1 MIIGVTLAQGNGVA
15 FKAAFISAMAAAN
28 GVLQSAVVI
37 TTITTINNRR
47 LGESLEGQT
56 EDRVLTTASSLK
68 IGYTITSPD
77 SISTVTTNIANSA
90 IALTN
95 SLNVVGSNNG
105 FTASVGGAAVDS
117 TTSSPSASPVV
128 FYTNNGGCFSGSE
141 TVTLESGDVKFI
153 ADVVVGDRVLAA
165 DSDGQTIFSDVVFVP
180 HGSNKQSAIFTQ
192 ISTEDGRDVK
202 MTHNHILPAGVC
214 GNNLSLVYASKV
226 TVGDCIQTAS
236 GQERVSKIDFVRR
249 EGLYTIVTKEEY
261 IVVNGIVAS
270 SFAVNHMMANLYY
283 NMHRIIYSLSPV
295 LLASKMVHSLNE
307 GMGMFIPLFGSV

>member
-1 MIIGVTLAQGNGVA
+1 MAMSALGKTFLLCFICVLAKTVSARIGSLVDPAPSPTLTPYDYYA
-15 FKAAFISAMAAAN
+15 
-28 GVLQSAVVI
+28 
-37 TTITTINNRR
+37 T
-47 LGESLEGQT
+47 
-56 EDRVLTTASSLK
+56 DPPASGSS
-68 IGYTITSPD
+68 GY
-77 SISTVTTNIANSA
+77 
-90 IALTN
+90 
-95 SLNVVGSNNG
+95 GSSYG
-105 FTASVGGAAVDS
+105 
-117 TTSSPSASPVV
+117 SSGSS
-128 FYTNNGGCFSGSE
+128 GCFSGSE
-141 TVTLESGDVKFI
+141 TVTLDSGDVKFI
-153 ADVVVGDRVLAA
+153 SDVVVGDRVLAA

-214 GNNLSLVYASKV
+214 GNVLSLVYASKV

-236 GQERVSKIDFVRR
+236 GQERVSKIDFVRG

-261 IVVNGIVAS
+261 IVVNGIIAS